1 MDFQE
6 LILSLRTQTIYPE
19 LILLL
24 SLLLTVFLDLILE
37 KSDSG
42 LGNSYQ
48 WIPFIGLLASFIAL
62 LVQWNEALHP
72 TNSDFFK
79 EENIAFLGSIQGD
92 IIGILFRAFI
102 AISGFFS
109 LLLCSEYIEK
119 SGTAKIEFYSLFL
132 TAILG
137 GMFLAG
143 ANDLVTIFV
152 ALETLGLSSYLLTG
166 YMKRDIRSNEASL
179 KYLLIGAASSSIL
192 LYGVSWIYGISGG
205 HLELHSILAA
215 SLALNVSNSL
225 AYWVAFFFITVGL
238 AFKLSA
244 APFHQWT
251 PDVYQGSPT
260 PMVAFLSVTS
270 KAAGLALTTRF
281 LTLVFPYLSS
291 EWHFFFEI
299 LACLSM
305 GIGNLVALTQT
316 SFKRMLGYSSVGQ
329 AGFLLIGL
337 ITGEENGYGSMLL
350 YLFIYLLMNLGAFA
364 GAIIFGLRTGSDQIK
379 DFSGL
384 GKKDP
389 ILAIGLSVALLSLG
403 GIPPLAGF
411 FGKLYLFW
419 VGWKAGY
426 YFLITFALVTSVIA
440 IYYYLR
446 VVKIMFVKDENEV
459 SPSLKDYPMSSI
471 SFLPKKPIE
480 FGMGLCTFGSIFVG
494 ILLNPISESVQRSLE
509 ITPYL
514 QNSLTYLETLSF

>member
-6 LILSLRTQTIYPE
+6 LILSLRAETLFPE
-19 LILLL
+19 VVLLV
-24 SLLLTVFLDLILE
+24 SLLLTVFLDLIFE
-37 KSDSG
+37 KSNSG
-42 LGNSYQ
+42 FSSWYQ
-48 WIPFIGLLASFIAL
+48 WLPFGGLLISFLAL
-62 LVQWNEALHP
+62 IFQWNDAIHP
-72 TNSDFFK
+72 TSEDFFK
-79 EENIAFLGSIQGD
+79 KETISFLGSFQGD
-92 IIGILFRAFI
+92 MIGILFRAFI

-143 ANDLVTIFV
+143 SNDLVSLFV
-152 ALETLGLSSYLLTG
+152 ALETLGLSSYLLSG
-166 YMKRDIRSNEASL
+166 YMKRDVRSNEASL

-192 LYGVSWIYGISGG
+192 LYGVSWLYGISGG
-205 HLELHSILAA
+205 HLEFHSILAS
-215 SLALNVSNSL
+215 SLALNVTNSL
-225 AYWVAFFFITVGL
+225 SYWVAFFFITVGL

-251 PDVYQGSPT
+251 PDVYQGAPT

-281 LTLVFPYLSS
+281 LTLIFPYLNS

-316 SFKRMLGYSSVGQ
+316 SLKRMLGYSSVGQ
-329 AGFLLIGL
+329 AGFLLIGI
-337 ITGEENGYGSMLL
+337 ITGGEDGYGSM
-350 YLFIYLLMNLGAFA
+350 FIYLLIYLFMNLGAFA

-379 DFSGL
+379 DLSGL

-389 ILAIGLSVALLSLG
+389 MLAIALSVALLSLG

-411 FGKLYLFW
+411 FGKLYIFW

-426 YFLITFALVTSVIA
+426 YFLITFALITSVIS

-446 VVKIMFVKDENEV
+446 VVKIMFVKDENEISSSLANYPV
-459 SPSLKDYPMSSI
+459 STISI
-471 SFLPKKPIE
+471 VPRKPIE
-480 FGMGLCTFGSIFVG
+480 FGMGLCTFGSLVVG
-494 ILLNPISESVQRSLE
+494 ILLNPISESIQRSLE

-514 QNSLTYLETLSF
+514 QNSFAYIDILSF

>member
-6 LILSLRTQTIYPE
+6 LILSLRAETIFPE
-19 LILLL
+19 ILLL
-24 SLLLTVFLDLILE
+24 ISLLLTVFLDLIFE
-37 KSDSG
+37 KSESG
-42 LGNSYQ
+42 FSAIYQ
-48 WIPFIGLLASFIAL
+48 WIPFVGLLISFLAL
-62 LVQWNEALHP
+62 VFQWNDAIHP
-72 TNSDFFK
+72 ANEEFFK
-79 EENIAFLGSIQGD
+79 EESISFLGSLQGD

-102 AISGFFS
+102 ALSGFAS

-119 SGTAKIEFYSLFL
+119 SRTAKIEFYSLFI

-143 ANDLVTIFV
+143 ANDLVTLFV

-179 KYLLIGAASSSIL
+179 KYLLIGAASSAIL
-192 LYGVSWIYGISGG
+192 LYGVSWLYGISGG
-205 HLELHSILAA
+205 HLEFHSILANI
-215 SLALNVSNSL
+215 LALGLTNSIG
-225 AYWVAFFFITVGL
+225 YWVAFLFITVGL
-238 AFKLSA
+238 GFKLSA

-251 PDVYQGSPT
+251 PDVYQGAPT

-291 EWHFFFEI
+291 DWHFFFEI

-316 SFKRMLGYSSVGQ
+316 SLKRMLGYSSVGQ

-337 ITGEENGYGSMLL
+337 ITGEENGYGSMLI

-411 FGKLYLFW
+411 FGKLYIFW
-419 VGWKAGY
+419 VGWKAGH
-426 YFLITFALVTSVIA
+426 YFLITFALITSVIS

-459 SPSLKDYPMSSI
+459 SSSLANYPSSPVSLI
-471 SFLPKKPIE
+471 PKKPIE
-480 FGMGLCTFGSIFVG
+480 FGMGICTLGSLLVG
-494 ILLNPISESVQRSLE
+494 VFLNPISEGVQRSLE

-514 QNSLTYLETLSF
+514 QDSLSYLENLSF